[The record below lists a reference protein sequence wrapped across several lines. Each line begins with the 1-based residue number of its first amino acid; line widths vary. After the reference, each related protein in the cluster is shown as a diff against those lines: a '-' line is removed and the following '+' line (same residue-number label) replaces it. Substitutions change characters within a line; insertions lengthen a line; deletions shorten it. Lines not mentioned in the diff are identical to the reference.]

1 MMMPVSGDHEWS
13 DELKPVPP
21 SKIQMSCPRSWPRP
35 PQQILN
41 ANQQLGQYQSLEQQQ
56 LALESRSL
64 ELKEKSLDQDN
75 AKEMA
80 DLSLKKQE
88 LDIRRRGQDIDAAKD
103 IGVNTI
109 RNKEAEN
116 KKDIMLQK
124 FLLEGLGKMRDISSS
139 QETKGFADGGSRRNQ
154 RI

>member
-1 MMMPVSGDHEWS
+1 MMMQYQETMSGLMNEAGAAQQNPDVMPEIMA
-13 DELKPVPP
+13 EAA
-21 SKIQMSCPRSWPRP
+21 
-35 PQQILN
+35 QQILN

-109 RNKEAEN
+109 RNKEADN

-124 FLLEGLGKMRDISSS
+124 FLLEGLGKMRDINKA
-139 QETKGFADGGSRRNQ
+139 ETKG
-154 RI
+154 